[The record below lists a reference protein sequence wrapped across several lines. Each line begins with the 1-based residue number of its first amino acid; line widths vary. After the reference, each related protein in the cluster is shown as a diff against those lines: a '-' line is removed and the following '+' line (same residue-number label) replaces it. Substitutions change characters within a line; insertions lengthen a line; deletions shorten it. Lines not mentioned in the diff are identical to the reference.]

1 MDFQKH
7 LLEDAG
13 ATAEEIEAISEPAF
27 ELTFEAAGVMIAD
40 VPPGA
45 PMAGDE

>member
-1 MDFQKH
+1 MDLQKH

-13 ATAEEIEAISEPAF
+13 ATAAEIEAVNEPVY
-27 ELTFEAAGVMIAD
+27 ELAFEAAGVMIAD
-40 VPPGA
+40 VPEGA